1 MENKENELGQDLFKI
16 FDNFIKTG
24 VVVEEKEVVNG
35 MKIKLKVLNISEQLE
50 AESIISTER
59 VPADVVAKV
68 RGASILSQA
77 ILSINGSDIEKENLT
92 KEEVRTRRFVLY
104 KQLLLLPS
112 IVIQKMY
119 EFYIDCLKKQ
129 EDIYVNF
136 DKTVD
141 DIKNF

>member
-16 FDNFIKTG
+16 FDNFIKPG

-35 MKIKLKVLNISEQLE
+35 MKIKLRVLNISEQLE

-92 KEEVRTRRFVLY
+92 K
-104 KQLLLLPS
+104 
-112 IVIQKMY
+112 
-119 EFYIDCLKKQ
+119 
-129 EDIYVNF
+129 
-136 DKTVD
+136 
-141 DIKNF
+141 

>member
-50 AESIISTER
+50 AESSISTER
-59 VPADVVAKV
+59 VAADVVAKV

-104 KQLLLLPS
+104 KQLLSLPS

>member
-1 MENKENELGQDLFKI
+1 MPD
-16 FDNFIKTG
+16 D
-24 VVVEEKEVVNG
+24 VVE
-35 MKIKLKVLNISEQLE
+35 
-50 AESIISTER
+50 
-59 VPADVVAKV
+59 KV

-104 KQLLLLPS
+104 KQLLSLPS